1 MAAPINDEMNYLQIL
16 ILALI
21 QGAAELLPISSSAHV
36 ILAAKLM
43 HLEPKSPEFVFLL
56 VMLHT
61 GTMFAV
67 IYYFWPRWR
76 WLLSRTPQSLD
87 MTDHSRLTTHH
98 SPSAGMTR
106 GQFLKMIF
114 VATACTGVLGLT
126 LKYLIEKVVLMGM
139 LHREKAAIE
148 DLFESLPLIAI
159 ALFAVGIFIIVAGL
173 AATPQRTGENRENE
187 GTRRIGPFSSLFSRL
202 TRLFFNRGAPNSTGA
217 VPLSTR
223 TSIWIGLI
231 QGLCL
236 PFRGFSR
243 SGATISMALF
253 CGAER
258 RMAEDFSFALA
269 VVLTPPVIGRGL
281 YRLLREAKADTHVLD
296 LLLPGLVGMVFSFMA
311 GLVALKVLSAALEKG
326 RWQYFG
332 YYCIFAS
339 LVVLAAAIRGY

>member
-1 MAAPINDEMNYLQIL
+1 MTYIEIL

-21 QGAAELLPISSSAHV
+21 QGAAELLPVSSSAHV

-43 HLEPKSPEFVFLL
+43 RLKPESSEFIFLL

-76 WLLSRTPQSLD
+76 WLFS
-87 MTDHSRLTTHH
+87 TTHH
-98 SPSAGMTR
+98 SPYTDVSR
-106 GQFLKMIF
+106 SQFWKMI
-114 VATACTGVLGLT
+114 VLATACTGVLGLA
-126 LKYLIEKVVLMGM
+126 LKWFIERVVLMGM
-139 LHREKAAIE
+139 LHREKADVE

-159 ALFAVGIFIIVAGL
+159 SLFAVGIFIIIASL
-173 AATPQRTGENRENE
+173 AAARH
-187 GTRRIGPFSSLFSRL
+187 
-202 TRLFFNRGAPNSTGA
+202 GARDGGA
-217 VPLSTR
+217 QQTLSTR

-243 SGATISMALF
+243 SGATISTALL
-253 CGAER
+253 CGTER
-258 RMAEDFSFALA
+258 KLGEDFSFALA

-281 YRLLREAKADTHVLD
+281 YRLLRENWTGETRLID
-296 LLLPGLVGMVFSFMA
+296 LIVPGLVGMVFSFIA
-311 GLVALKVLSAALEKG
+311 GLLALKILSAALEKG

-332 YYCIFAS
+332 YYCIFAC
-339 LVVLAAAIRGY
+339 LVILAAALRGY